1 MKHLWN
7 ITSEVFT
14 HISQESALTNAPF
27 VVYRQNF
34 TTYTYTVEAEDLEE
48 ALWIFRARELKG
60 KIIGINRGG
69 VLTR

>member
-1 MKHLWN
+1 MKYLWN
-7 ITSEVFT
+7 ITSE
-14 HISQESALTNAPF
+14 IF
-27 VVYRQNF
+27 VNITQTSVTPLVYQQNF

-48 ALWIFRARELKG
+48 ALWTFRARELKG